1 MRLSQPHLI
10 QQILNDIGF
19 KDNTKPKRTPAPS
32 TTILH
37 RDTDGPDFEEEWA
50 YRSVVGKLNFLEKS
64 TRGDLSYAVHQCAR
78 FSANPKHSHA
88 EAIRHIGRYLVGTK
102 DKGIILNP
110 TTASFDC
117 YVDADF
123 CGTWNPDTAEG
134 DSSTSK
140 SRTGYVI
147 KYAGCPIV
155 WQSKLQTETALSTT
169 EAEYVALSSALREV
183 ICLMELLKEAQRHGI
198 PNVATNPRIHC
209 KVFEDNSGAL
219 TMAQVPKMRPR
230 TKHLNVKYHHFRD
243 HVARGEI
250 SLYPVTSANQEAD
263 IYTKPLPTTLF
274 SRLRLAILGW

>member
-10 QQILNDIGF
+10 QQILNDLGF

-32 TTILH
+32 AIILH
-37 RDTDGPDFEEEWA
+37 RDPDGPDFEEEWA

-88 EAIRHIGRYLVGTK
+88 EATRHIGLYLVGTK

-110 TTASFDC
+110 TEASFDC
-117 YVDADF
+117 FVDADF

-198 PNVATNPRIHC
+198 PNVTATPEIHC

-219 TMAQVPKMRPR
+219 AMAQVPKMRPR

-243 HVARGEI
+243 HVARGET
-250 SLYPVTSANQEAD
+250 SLHPVASANQEAD
-263 IYTKPLPTTLF
+263 IYTKPLPMTLF
-274 SRLRLAILGW
+274 ARLCFAILGW